1 MPNSEI
7 ILVTGGLGFIG
18 KYFVRR
24 CLELGHFVKNVDKV
38 SYAADRVVQH
48 EFEKSQNYHFLDADI
63 AKLDFLPECDVIVDL
78 AAESHVDNA
87 ITNAANFCSTNFIGV
102 QRLLDLARMKQHPER
117 PLFIQVSTD
126 EVYGDIRTGSHSENV
141 MLVPSNPYAAT
152 KAAADMLVKS
162 WGRTYGIAWNIV
174 RPSNNY
180 GMHQY
185 PEKLIPKSSWRM
197 QRGLPA
203 ILHGDGMYFR
213 SWLHVED
220 TVDAILTVMR
230 SGTPNAIYNIGGEKE
245 LKNIDVLRSIAEIL
259 GIPEDRAWISI

>member
-1 MPNSEI
+1 MPLTVLSNTN
-7 ILVTGGLGFIG
+7 L
-18 KYFVRR
+18 KR
-24 CLELGHFVKNVDKV
+24 
-38 SYAADRVVQH
+38 A
-48 EFEKSQNYHFLDADI
+48 NYHFLDADI
-63 AKLDFLPECDVIVDL
+63 AKLDFLPECDVIVNL

-185 PEKLIPKSSWRM
+185 PEKLDSEEQLANAAWIAGDFAWRRHVLSFVAARGGYRRCDTHCHAKRYA
-197 QRGLPA
+197 QRNLQHWRRERVEEYRCLAIDCRNPRYSGRQGMDFDYRTGPARTCATPSTIRNSECSAGLPREPF
-203 ILHGDGMYFR
+203 MM
-213 SWLHVED
+213 S
-220 TVDAILTVMR
+220 
-230 SGTPNAIYNIGGEKE
+230 
-245 LKNIDVLRSIAEIL
+245 
-259 GIPEDRAWISI
+259 